1 MTRRTHD
8 RGARRKPPSRAGLT
22 REDARLW
29 RHAVRE
35 TRPLSPERAEGAP
48 DAPAPESSPRP
59 PSRKRAP
66 ATPAAK
72 TPDESMPAERAAAKL
87 RVGDVTALD
96 RALATRLRRGTLAI
110 DGTLDLHGMTRAE
123 AHQALDAFVAR
134 AVGEGRRCLLVI
146 TGKGTRSGA
155 DDFGRPRGGVLR
167 AAVPRWLDAPVAR
180 PHVLAVVP
188 ARPRHGGDGAFYVLI
203 KRRRRR

>member
-1 MTRRTHD
+1 MRRKDD

-35 TRPLSPERAEGAP
+35 TRPLSPDRAAGASE
-48 DAPAPESSPRP
+48 APAPESP
-59 PSRKRAP
+59 PLLPPRKRA
-66 ATPAAK
+66 PAAK

-134 AVGEGRRCLLVI
+134 AVRAGWRCLLVI

-155 DDFGRPRGGVLR
+155 DDFGRPQGGVLR
-167 AAVPRWLDAPVAR
+167 AAVPRWLDAPSAR
-180 PHVLAVVP
+180 PHVLAVV
-188 ARPRHGGDGAFYVLI
+188 AAQPRHGGDGAFYVLI
-203 KRRRRR
+203 KRRRPR